1 MSEEEVQTM
10 LKDVAQELLIEKFS
24 QLRRLGMDEIALV
37 KNQGNYCA
45 VLVDIETR
53 QLLAI
58 VESRRIEDLRK
69 VLQS

>member
-1 MSEEEVQTM
+1 
-10 LKDVAQELLIEKFS
+10 
-24 QLRRLGMDEIALV
+24 MDEIALV
-37 KNQGNYCA
+37 KGLLNYCA

-69 VLQS
+69 VLQSWVLRF

>member
-1 MSEEEVQTM
+1 
-10 LKDVAQELLIEKFS
+10 
-24 QLRRLGMDEIALV
+24 MDEIALV
-37 KNQGNYCA
+37 KSQGNYCA

-69 VLQS
+69 VLQSWGSEILNQIEEVSIDLWKPIKFWFNN